1 VLGRWHDAENEDN
14 FELLSRFNRPELYNF
29 MVNLGYVDVGIV
41 TGFKRMKPRYVYM
54 DWILTLKQQK
64 YDSESPRK

>member
-1 VLGRWHDAENEDN
+1 
-14 FELLSRFNRPELYNF
+14 

-41 TGFKRMKPRYVYM
+41 TGFKRMKARYVYM